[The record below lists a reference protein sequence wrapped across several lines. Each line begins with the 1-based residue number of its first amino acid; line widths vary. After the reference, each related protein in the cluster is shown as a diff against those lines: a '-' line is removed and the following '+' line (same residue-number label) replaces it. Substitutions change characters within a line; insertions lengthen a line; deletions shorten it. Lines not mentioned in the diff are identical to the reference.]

1 MMRWKRFANGQQ
13 FADRRFCWLTRPRTT
28 PGRIL
33 SITVARGVQAASE
46 SRVMLKQRVRW
57 SRARRWSR
65 VMHRVMHGGGAE
77 QSRVMPEQASPGWRL
92 RNQPMC
98 RAPPTAINTLPHLC
112 RVCNPSQQTNTV
124 HFHQSSTP
132 MTLKNQLQIRLIPTR
147 RH

>member
-1 MMRWKRFANGQQ
+1 METDEMEEV
-13 FADRRFCWLTRPRTT
+13 CWLTRPQTT

-77 QSRVMPEQASPGWRL
+77 QSDAGASIPWL
-92 RNQPMC
+92 
-98 RAPPTAINTLPHLC
+98 APPEPAN
-112 RVCNPSQQTNTV
+112 V
-124 HFHQSSTP
+124 QSATDR
-132 MTLKNQLQIRLIPTR
+132 N
-147 RH
+147 